1 LRRFR
6 FYPFAEVN
14 TERMAI
20 TTPNSSTTAMAPG
33 TQQSYGAA
41 LATVT
46 TLFFMWGFLTC
57 LNDILVPHL
66 KSIFDLNYA
75 EVMLIQFA
83 FFGAY
88 FIFSIPSAK
97 VIDWIGY
104 QRSMVVG
111 LLTMGLGAFLFVPA
125 ASVPSF
131 PLFLGALIVLAA
143 GITCLQVAANPY
155 VTVLGKPQTASSRLN
170 LTQAFNSLG
179 TFLAPFF
186 GSLLILSAAPKTI
199 DQIRALAPDALQ
211 AYRLHEAATVKTP
224 YVGLGIALVVLAI
237 AIGSFRLPKIPHAQ
251 HQLGEKVNDSIWRHP
266 NLIFGAIAIFVYVG
280 AEVSIGSFLVNYFS
294 QPEIGGLAEKLGAS
308 FVAFYWGG
316 AMLGRFIGS
325 NFLGGARATY
335 MSLVTAISIALVL
348 LSYPIASH
356 MPPGYQPGVPNLT
369 WLAWLVVA
377 GRPLFILVAIAAAT
391 IAVLAMLRGGT
402 SAANTGALLGI
413 CAISTSV
420 LVAISM
426 LTNGHVAMWSIILVG
441 FFNSIMFP
449 SIFTLGVAELGPL
462 TGDGSGIMIM
472 AIVGGAIIP
481 VAQGWIADHIG
492 IHHAFFLPVLCYL
505 YILFF
510 ALSGSKPNSE
520 RYAQA

>member
-1 LRRFR
+1 
-6 FYPFAEVN
+6 
-14 TERMAI
+14 MAI
-20 TTPNSSTTAMAPG
+20 ASPNTSAPTPASAPG
-33 TQQSYGAA
+33 SEQSYGAA

-66 KSIFDLNYA
+66 KSIFDLNYTK
-75 EVMLIQFA
+75 VMLIQFA

-97 VIDWIGY
+97 IIDMIGY
-104 QRSMVVG
+104 QRSMVAG

-125 ASVPSF
+125 ASVPSY

-155 VTVLGKPQTASSRLN
+155 VTVLGKPETASSRLN

-186 GSLLILSAAPKTI
+186 GGLFILTAARNM
-199 DQIRALAPDALQ
+199 DEVRALAPDALQ
-211 AYRLHEAATVKTP
+211 TYRVHEAATVKMP
-224 YVGLGIALVVLAI
+224 YVGLGIALVLLAI
-237 AIGSFRLPKIPHAQ
+237 AIGSFKLPKIEHAQ
-251 HQLGEKVNDSIWRHP
+251 HKAGEKVNDSIWKHP

-280 AEVSIGSFLVNYFS
+280 AEVSIGSFLVNYFN
-294 QPEIGGLAEKLGAS
+294 QPEIGGLTEKAAANL
-308 FVAFYWGG
+308 VAFYWGG
-316 AMLGRFIGS
+316 AMVGRFIGS
-325 NFLGGARATY
+325 ALLQKVKTGGLLGLCAVCA
-335 MSLVTAISIALVL
+335 AALV
-348 LSYPIASH
+348 
-356 MPPGYQPGVPNLT
+356 
-369 WLAWLVVA
+369 
-377 GRPLFILVAIAAAT
+377 
-391 IAVLAMLRGGT
+391 GT
-402 SAANTGALLGI
+402 
-413 CAISTSV
+413 
-420 LVAISM
+420 SM
-426 LTNGHVAMWSIILVG
+426 LTNGHLAMYSIILVG
-441 FFNSIMFP
+441 LFNSIMFP

-481 VAQGWIADHIG
+481 VTQGWIADHIG
-492 IHHAFFLPVLCYL
+492 IHHAFFLPVICYL

-520 RYAQA
+520 RYAKA

>member
-1 LRRFR
+1 
-6 FYPFAEVN
+6 
-14 TERMAI
+14 MAI
-20 TTPNSSTTAMAPG
+20 ASPNTTTSTSTPG
-33 TQQSYGAA
+33 SGQKYGAA

-75 EVMLIQFA
+75 GIMLVQFA
-83 FFGAY
+83 FFGSY
-88 FIFSIPSAK
+88 FLFSIPSAK
-97 VIDWIGY
+97 LIDAIGY
-104 QRSMVVG
+104 KRSMVVG
-111 LLTMGLGAFLFVPA
+111 LLTMGVGAFLFVPA
-125 ASVPSF
+125 ASVPSY

-155 VTVLGKPQTASSRLN
+155 VTVLGKPETASSRLN

-186 GSLLILSAAPKTI
+186 GGLFILTTARKI
-199 DQIRALAPDALQ
+199 EEIRALAPVDLQ
-211 AYRLHEAATVKTP
+211 AYRLHEAATVKMP
-224 YVGLGIALVVLAI
+224 YVGLGIALVLLAI
-237 AIGSFRLPKIPHAQ
+237 AIGSFKLPTIEHAQ
-251 HQLGEKVNDSIWRHP
+251 HQLGQKVNDSIWKHP

-294 QPEIGGLAEKLGAS
+294 QPDIGGLTEKVAAS

-316 AMLGRFIGS
+316 AMVGRFIGS
-325 NFLGGARATY
+325 ALLQKVKTGNLLGLCAVCA
-335 MSLVTAISIALVL
+335 AALV
-348 LSYPIASH
+348 
-356 MPPGYQPGVPNLT
+356 
-369 WLAWLVVA
+369 
-377 GRPLFILVAIAAAT
+377 
-391 IAVLAMLRGGT
+391 AM
-402 SAANTGALLGI
+402 
-413 CAISTSV
+413 
-420 LVAISM
+420 SM
-426 LTNGHVAMWSIILVG
+426 LTNGHVAMYSIILVG

-462 TGDGSGIMIM
+462 TGDGSGMLIM

-481 VAQGWIADHIG
+481 VAQGWIADRIG
-492 IHHAFFLPVLCYL
+492 IHHAFFLPVICYL

-520 RYAQA
+520 RYRTQ

>member
-1 LRRFR
+1 MTRSELLSCPRRLRKE
-6 FYPFAEVN
+6 P
-14 TERMAI
+14 MAI
-20 TTPNSSTTAMAPG
+20 ASPNTGSSMTAAG
-33 TQQSYGAA
+33 TGQSYGAP

-66 KSIFDLNYA
+66 KSIFDLNYTK
-75 EVMLIQFA
+75 VMLIQFA

-97 VIDWIGY
+97 IIDAIGY
-104 QRSMVVG
+104 QRSMVAG

-125 ASVPSF
+125 ASVPSY
-131 PLFLGALIVLAA
+131 PLFLAALIVLAA

-155 VTVLGKPQTASSRLN
+155 VTVLGKPETASSRLN

-186 GSLLILSAAPKTI
+186 GGLFILTAAPNM
-199 DQIRALAPDALQ
+199 DQIRALSPEALQ
-211 AYRLHEAATVKTP
+211 AFRVHEAATVKMP
-224 YVGLGIALVVLAI
+224 YVGLGVALVVLAI
-237 AIGSFRLPKIPHAQ
+237 AIAGFKLPKIEHAQ
-251 HQLGEKVNDSIWRHP
+251 HQLGQKVEDSIWKHP
-266 NLIFGAIAIFVYVG
+266 NLIFGAVAIFVYVG

-294 QPEIGGLAEKLGAS
+294 QPDIGGLTEKVAAS

-316 AMLGRFIGS
+316 AMVGRFIGS
-325 NFLGGARATY
+325 ALLQKVKTGSLLGLCA
-335 MSLVTAISIALVL
+335 VC
-348 LSYPIASH
+348 
-356 MPPGYQPGVPNLT
+356 
-369 WLAWLVVA
+369 
-377 GRPLFILVAIAAAT
+377 AAA
-391 IAVLAMLRGGT
+391 
-402 SAANTGALLGI
+402 
-413 CAISTSV
+413 

-426 LTNGHVAMWSIILVG
+426 LTSGHVAMYSIILVG

-462 TGDGSGIMIM
+462 TGDGSGVMIM

-481 VAQGWIADHIG
+481 VAQGWIADQIG
-492 IHHAFFLPVLCYL
+492 IHHAFFLPVICYV
-505 YILFF
+505 YILYF

-520 RYAQA
+520 RYHSA

>member
-1 LRRFR
+1 
-6 FYPFAEVN
+6 
-14 TERMAI
+14 MAI
-20 TTPNSSTTAMAPG
+20 ASPNTSASAPASTSG
-33 TQQSYGAA
+33 QSYGAP

-66 KSIFDLNYA
+66 KSIFDLTYTK
-75 EVMLIQFA
+75 VMLIQFA

-97 VIDWIGY
+97 IIDAIGY

-111 LLTMGLGAFLFVPA
+111 LLTMGVGAFLFVPA
-125 ASVPSF
+125 ASVPSY

-155 VTVLGKPQTASSRLN
+155 VTILGKPETASSRLN

-186 GSLLILSAAPKTI
+186 GGLFILTTAPNMTE
-199 DQIRALAPDALQ
+199 IRALAPDALQ
-211 AYRLHEAATVKTP
+211 AFRVHEAATVKIP
-224 YVGLGIALVVLAI
+224 YVGLGIALILLAI
-237 AIGSFRLPKIPHAQ
+237 AIGSFKLPKIEHAQ
-251 HQLGEKVNDSIWRHP
+251 HPPGQKVNDSIWKHP

-294 QPEIGGLAEKLGAS
+294 QPEIGGLTEKVAAS

-316 AMLGRFIGS
+316 AMVGRFIGS
-325 NFLGGARATY
+325 ALLQKMKTGGLLATCA
-335 MSLVTAISIALVL
+335 VCA
-348 LSYPIASH
+348 
-356 MPPGYQPGVPNLT
+356 
-369 WLAWLVVA
+369 A
-377 GRPLFILVAIAAAT
+377 GLVA
-391 IAVLAMLRGGT
+391 L
-402 SAANTGALLGI
+402 
-413 CAISTSV
+413 
-420 LVAISM
+420 SM
-426 LTNGHVAMWSIILVG
+426 LTTGHFAMYSIILVG

-472 AIVGGAIIP
+472 AIVGGALIP

-492 IHHAFFLPVLCYL
+492 IHHAFFLPVICYL

-520 RYAQA
+520 RYGKA